1 MPKEFFNVTGMT
13 CASCSARVEKTVSK
27 LDGVESVSVNLLTN
41 SMEVNFDESKT
52 NAQNIIS
59 AVTNAGYGA
68 SVKGE
73 QPAKKGT
80 NTATNTAN
88 DEVKSAK
95 HRLIASIIFLVPLFY
110 ISMGHMMGLP
120 VPDFMHGTE
129 NALAFA
135 FTQFL
140 FTIPIVFINFHFFK
154 NGFKNIFKL
163 SPNMDSL
170 IAIGSTASIV
180 YGIFAIYRIGW
191 GLGHNDLQ
199 LVEKYSMDLYFE
211 SAGTILTLITLG
223 KFLESKAK
231 RKTTDAITKL
241 INLKPQTAFVERN
254 GAVVEVPVEDV
265 IADDIVVVK
274 QGSTIP
280 VDGVIVKGSCTVDE
294 SVITGESMPVEKNI
308 GDNVIG
314 ATINK
319 SGYIKL
325 KATKVGENST
335 LSQIIKLVEEASA
348 TKAPVAKV
356 ADKISGVFVP
366 IVITIAVISA
376 VVWLLVGATAEFAL
390 STGIAVLVISCP
402 CALGLAT
409 PTAIMTGTGRG
420 AQMGILIKSAE
431 ALETAGG
438 INTVVLDK
446 TGTITKGKPQVTD
459 VTAIAVTQNELI
471 DIAVSLEQLSEHPL
485 ADAVVEYGKSVGY
498 NKLTV
503 SNFESYGGMG
513 VSAEIN
519 GSRILAGNVK
529 LMQKNNVDI
538 SKHQKSIDDLA
549 SQGKT
554 PLIFAKADNITK
566 TNNAKSNTIIGII
579 AVADVI
585 KESSKQAVK
594 ELQNMNIDVVML
606 TGDNKAT
613 ANAIGK
619 ACNISNVIA
628 EVLPQD
634 KEAKVRQLQA
644 ENRRVAMV
652 GDGINDAPALAKA
665 DVGVAIGAGTDI
677 AIDSADVVLVK
688 SNLIDIVKLI
698 QLSRKTMLNIK
709 ENLFWALIYNSLGI
723 PLAAGVFYSILGWKL
738 NPMYGAGAMCI
749 SSVCVVMNALRLRTF
764 KPHFKYIKSENG
776 GKNITEEINTTVIEN
791 REEEKIMT
799 KKVFIEG
806 MMCPHCSGAV
816 EKALNAIDGVTATV
830 DLANKCA
837 TVTGDVADDTLTAV
851 ITEAGY
857 TVTEIK

>member
-1 MPKEFFNVTGMT
+1 MPI
-13 CASCSARVEKTVSK
+13 EKTV
-27 LDGVESVSVNLLTN
+27 
-41 SMEVNFDESKT
+41 
-52 NAQNIIS
+52 
-59 AVTNAGYGA
+59 
-68 SVKGE
+68 
-73 QPAKKGT
+73 
-80 NTATNTAN
+80 
-88 DEVKSAK
+88 
-95 HRLIASIIFLVPLFY
+95 
-110 ISMGHMMGLP
+110 
-120 VPDFMHGTE
+120 
-129 NALAFA
+129 
-135 FTQFL
+135 
-140 FTIPIVFINFHFFK
+140 
-154 NGFKNIFKL
+154 
-163 SPNMDSL
+163 
-170 IAIGSTASIV
+170 
-180 YGIFAIYRIGW
+180 
-191 GLGHNDLQ
+191 
-199 LVEKYSMDLYFE
+199 
-211 SAGTILTLITLG
+211 
-223 KFLESKAK
+223 
-231 RKTTDAITKL
+231 
-241 INLKPQTAFVERN
+241 
-254 GAVVEVPVEDV
+254 
-265 IADDIVVVK
+265 
-274 QGSTIP
+274 
-280 VDGVIVKGSCTVDE
+280 
-294 SVITGESMPVEKNI
+294 
-308 GDNVIG
+308 GDNLIG

-319 SGYIKL
+319 SGYVEL

-366 IVITIAVISA
+366 IVISIAVISA
-376 VVWLLVGATAEFAL
+376 VIWLLAGATVEFAL

-459 VTAIAVTQNELI
+459 VIATEVNQSTLT
-471 DIAVSLEQLSEHPL
+471 DIAVSLEELSEHPL
-485 ADAVVEYGKSVGY
+485 ANAIVEYGKSIGY
-498 NKLTV
+498 NKLSV
-503 SNFESYGGMG
+503 SNFTSYGGMG

-519 GSRILAGNVK
+519 GEKILAGNLK
-529 LMQKNNVDI
+529 LMQKNNVEI
-538 SKHQKSIDDLA
+538 SKHKSSINTLA

-554 PLIFAKADNITK
+554 PLIFSKGKN
-566 TNNAKSNTIIGII
+566 IIGII

-585 KESSKQAVK
+585 KESSKQAIK

-606 TGDNKAT
+606 TGDNTAT

-634 KEAKVRQLQA
+634 KEAKVRQLQE

-665 DVGVAIGAGTDI
+665 DVGIAIGAGTDI

-698 QLSRKTMLNIK
+698 QLSRRTMLNIK

-723 PLAAGVFYSILGWKL
+723 PLAAGAFYSILGWKL
-738 NPMYGAGAMCI
+738 NPMYGAAAMCV
-749 SSVCVVMNALRLRTF
+749 SSVCVVLNALRLRTF
-764 KPHFKYIKSENG
+764 KPHFKYNQSENSENNLAV
-776 GKNITEEINTTVIEN
+776 NINI

-799 KKVFIEG
+799 KKIFIEG

-816 EKALNAIDGVTATV
+816 EKALNAIDGVNATV
-830 DLANKCA
+830 DLQNKCA
-837 TVTGDVADDTLTAV
+837 TVTGDVANDVLTAV

-857 TVTEIK
+857 TVTEIQ